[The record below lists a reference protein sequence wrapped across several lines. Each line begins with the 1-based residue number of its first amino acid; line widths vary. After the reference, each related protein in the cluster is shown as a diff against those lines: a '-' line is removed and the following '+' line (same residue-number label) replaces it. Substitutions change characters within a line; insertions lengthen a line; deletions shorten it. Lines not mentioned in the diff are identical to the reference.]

1 MVLKKQRS
9 SLVSVGWRW
18 SAYLAESFQLQ
29 KVRLALCRNGN
40 FASLC
45 SAMAALPP
53 YVHGTAYSV
62 TKRNSADLQWTF
74 HCVISS
80 PPLSSLYSQTSR
92 STTFCVPSQLG
103 TYYEVQIYTFL
114 DTIHPFLYVM
124 QRLLLSVPNCQV
136 MCSRTIS
143 PFLPDIS
150 HGTSSRWSAHLAFFN
165 STRKNT
171 SHLCR
176 LSQWGSSVQLELVTL
191 ATQS

>member
-1 MVLKKQRS
+1 MKVISIPLWELPTSEGQACIVSQQQLRFLMLSNGS
-9 SLVSVGWRW
+9 S
-18 SAYLAESFQLQ
+18 
-29 KVRLALCRNGN
+29 
-40 FASLC
+40 ASLC
-45 SAMAALPP
+45 SRDCIFSYKEQLRWPSMDLPLCHQLSALIFL
-53 YVHGTAYSV
+53 VLT
-62 TKRNSADLQWTF
+62 DLTF
-74 HCVISS
+74 HHFLCSF
-80 PPLSSLYSQTSR
+80 PTWHN
-92 STTFCVPSQLG
+92 
-103 TYYEVQIYTFL
+103 YEVQIYTSL

-176 LSQWGSSVQLELVTL
+176 LSQWGSSVQLQLVTL